1 MESRI
6 YGDSNIVAKDIPN
19 PLQQTEL
26 TVSVAGETY
35 QFKMPSV
42 RDDARI
48 GSIARFIRAQ
58 DDPEH
63 IGSAD
68 GLDFNTFIAYQA
80 FATFQV
86 LLLRAT
92 TDWPF
97 TAGPDGKPVINPDKF
112 PDEAPVM
119 EVYEGYL
126 DALATFRKGP
136 AGAEGQPE
144 PTVVDGQSNPEAEPV
159 Q

>member
-1 MESRI
+1 MGSRI
-6 YGDSNIVAKDIPN
+6 IGDLIVAKENAN

-26 TVSVAGETY
+26 TVPVSGETY

-42 RDDARI
+42 RDEARI
-48 GSIARFIRAQ
+48 GSIARFLRAQ
-58 DDPEH
+58 DDPAH

-68 GLDFNTFIAYQA
+68 GLDFDTFITYQA
-80 FATFQV
+80 LATFQV
-86 LLLRAT
+86 LLQRAT

-97 TAGPDGKPVINPDKF
+97 TAGPDGKPIINPDKF

-126 DALATFRKGP
+126 DALATFRKRRAEP
-136 AGAEGQPE
+136 EGQPE
-144 PTVVDGQSNPEAEPV
+144 SAVVDGQQNTEGQPV
-159 Q
+159 